1 MANPYLVCAVTLAA
15 GLDGIE
21 RGLRLPAET
30 ELTDAGLSD
39 RELRELGCAP
49 LPRNLQEALDLFENS
64 PLMRDALGEH
74 IHSFF
79 LRKKRAEWEKYTSIV
94 TEWEVQQYLASS

>member
-1 MANPYLVCAVTLAA
+1 
-15 GLDGIE
+15 
-21 RGLRLPAET
+21 
-30 ELTDAGLSD
+30 
-39 RELRELGCAP
+39 
-49 LPRNLQEALDLFENS
+49 
-64 PLMRDALGEH
+64 MRDALGEH

>member
-1 MANPYLVCAVTLAA
+1 MRASCPSPSQ
-15 GLDGIE
+15 GSP
-21 RGLRLPAET
+21 RLPCSST
-30 ELTDAGLSD
+30 SRCSTG
-39 RELRELGCAP
+39 RAP